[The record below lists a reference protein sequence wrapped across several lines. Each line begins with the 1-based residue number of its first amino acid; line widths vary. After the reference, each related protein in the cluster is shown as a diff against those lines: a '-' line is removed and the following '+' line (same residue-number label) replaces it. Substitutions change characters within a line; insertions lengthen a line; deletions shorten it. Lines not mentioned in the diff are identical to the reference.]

1 MALIE
6 LMSEPSYPFMQSS
19 WSTQQECFA
28 VGGTGVRL
36 THGDK
41 EHDAI
46 QSDHRPRPCRGL
58 VFGHGIC
65 QRDGRDFGILD
76 IALRLQGVQ
85 VALRGGHAL
94 DLVEAAIVLLIHRF
108 LVG

>member
-1 MALIE
+1 MAKTRPMPDPSMPVPKYVCHGFMALIE
-6 LMSEPSYPFMQSS
+6 PMSEPSYPFMQSS

-46 QSDHRPRPCRGL
+46 QFDHRPRPCRGL

-76 IALRLQGVQ
+76 IALRLQDV
-85 VALRGGHAL
+85 
-94 DLVEAAIVLLIHRF
+94 
-108 LVG
+108 